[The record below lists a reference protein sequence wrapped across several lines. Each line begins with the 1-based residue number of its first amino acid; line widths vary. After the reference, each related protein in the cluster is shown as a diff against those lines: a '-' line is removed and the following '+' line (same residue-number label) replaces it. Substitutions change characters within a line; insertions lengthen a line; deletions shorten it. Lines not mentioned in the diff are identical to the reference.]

1 MATEE
6 ADKELATFLAHSVEL
21 ESEARERYE
30 ELADAMAQH
39 HNDEV
44 AGFFRRMAQEAALHL
59 AEVSEIA
66 AEHELPELKA
76 WEFNWPDVEPP
87 ETASYESV
95 HYRMSL
101 REAMTLA
108 LGNERA
114 ARDYYAQAADW
125 ARHAQTV
132 TVAQTFAEE
141 ETAHAAQLEAMI
153 AELADNGALH
163 RVEDDEPHMPE

>member
-1 MATEE
+1 MATDE
-6 ADKELATFLAHSVEL
+6 ANRELATFLAHSVEL

-39 HNDEV
+39 HNEEV
-44 AGFFRRMAQEAALHL
+44 AGFFRRMAQEAEHHL
-59 AEVSEIA
+59 AEVRTIA
-66 AEHELPELKA
+66 ADFELPELKA

-114 ARDYYAQAADW
+114 AHDYYAQAAGW
-125 ARHAQTV
+125 AKHAPTAG
-132 TVAQTFAEE
+132 VAQQFADEE
-141 ETAHAAQLEAMI
+141 ASHAAQLDMMI
-153 AELADNGALH
+153 AGLAENGTLH

>member
-1 MATEE
+1 MTTDDAN
-6 ADKELATFLAHSVEL
+6 KELATFLAHSVEL

-44 AGFFRRMAQEAALHL
+44 AQFFLRMAKEADHHLTEVLEL
-59 AEVSEIA
+59 AEEYQ
-66 AEHELPELKA
+66 LPELKA
-76 WEFNWPDVEPP
+76 WEFNWPDAEPP

-101 REAMTLA
+101 LEAMNLA

-114 ARDYYAQAADW
+114 ARDYYTQVAGWAKHEDTVRIARRFAD
-125 ARHAQTV
+125 
-132 TVAQTFAEE
+132 EE
-141 ETAHAAQLEAMI
+141 SSHAAELETMI
-153 AELADNGALH
+153 SELPGNGAHH
-163 RVEDDEPHMPE
+163 RLEDDDPHMPE